1 MQRAREAYDGL
12 VDMVVRP
19 ARAQYGLLHLVGA
32 EAGRFR
38 IAGRAG
44 RRRDFVLRGRSGG
57 DLCCSLY
64 SLEEGAEGGGGGG
77 VEGRGKGDPAG
88 PASPPCV
95 VYLHGNCGCRA
106 DANDVVRLL
115 LPAGIQVCCFDFTAC
130 GHSPGAYVT
139 LGSQEPKDLATVVE
153 FLRNTGVGQIAL
165 WGRSMGAVTTIR
177 YVHTCSDH
185 SVASIVADSPFSSLP
200 ALMRQL
206 SSDRSAMPGFLLSIG
221 LSLMR
226 KTILQRAGFDINEV
240 DTLQSAGGCHVPALL
255 AHGLDD
261 SLIPPEHADRIH
273 ACYAGDSRLMTFPG
287 DHNDVR
293 PIEFYHAARQLLV
306 RSLTGGLKTATSLF
320 EGLPS
325 DPDGAFR
332 SPGSRSPLNH
342 MDSDRAVQFNR
353 LSSARATND
362 ARSSCKAYPND
373 WGSTEEEVPPEGP
386 GEGEEEKGPAGAA
399 SQEGEVRNRVGEA
412 GGGSGGADGGGDG
425 GGGGELGS
433 SVAPPGAKPRLWVP
447 ERDGPFEEDCP
458 PRPA

>member
-1 MQRAREAYDGL
+1 
-12 VDMVVRP
+12 
-19 ARAQYGLLHLVGA
+19 
-32 EAGRFR
+32 
-38 IAGRAG
+38 
-44 RRRDFVLRGRSGG
+44 
-57 DLCCSLY
+57 
-64 SLEEGAEGGGGGG
+64 
-77 VEGRGKGDPAG
+77 
-88 PASPPCV
+88 
-95 VYLHGNCGCRA
+95 
-106 DANDVVRLL
+106 
-115 LPAGIQVCCFDFTAC
+115 
-130 GHSPGAYVT
+130 
-139 LGSQEPKDLATVVE
+139 
-153 FLRNTGVGQIAL
+153 
-165 WGRSMGAVTTIR
+165 
-177 YVHTCSDH
+177 
-185 SVASIVADSPFSSLP
+185 
-200 ALMRQL
+200 
-206 SSDRSAMPGFLLSIG
+206 
-221 LSLMR
+221 
-226 KTILQRAGFDINEV
+226 
-240 DTLQSAGGCHVPALL
+240 
-255 AHGLDD
+255 
-261 SLIPPEHADRIH
+261 
-273 ACYAGDSRLMTFPG
+273 MTFPG